1 MTQHDCLLL
10 VLLCCTICWQSTMA
24 VEQDCPHSIAEA
36 CAAVAAAGPDE
47 WVAERAAV
55 AGRVPVVIM
64 HWTMQDCAHCLALP
78 PFLRLAIQTAVSAG
92 NHVVL
97 VGDEVSRSLRGE
109 NVTWVPM
116 SALAAAARPLDDVY
130 QHASSNAENYERGCM
145 QRPFLL
151 LALVRLLDVRRIV
164 HLDSD
169 VLLLISV
176 ERWLANLESEGRGK
190 EWSTDQ
196 LQGHWLRPRQT

>member
-1 MTQHDCLLL
+1 M
-10 VLLCCTICWQSTMA
+10 
-24 VEQDCPHSIAEA
+24 
-36 CAAVAAAGPDE
+36 
-47 WVAERAAV
+47 
-55 AGRVPVVIM
+55 
-64 HWTMQDCAHCLALP
+64 
-78 PFLRLAIQTAVSAG
+78 
-92 NHVVL
+92 
-97 VGDEVSRSLRGE
+97 SRSLRGE
-109 NVTWVPM
+109 NVTWIPV

>member
-1 MTQHDCLLL
+1 
-10 VLLCCTICWQSTMA
+10 
-24 VEQDCPHSIAEA
+24 
-36 CAAVAAAGPDE
+36 
-47 WVAERAAV
+47 
-55 AGRVPVVIM
+55 
-64 HWTMQDCAHCLALP
+64 
-78 PFLRLAIQTAVSAG
+78 
-92 NHVVL
+92 
-97 VGDEVSRSLRGE
+97 
-109 NVTWVPM
+109 
-116 SALAAAARPLDDVY
+116 
-130 QHASSNAENYERGCM
+130 M

-176 ERWLANLESEGRGK
+176 ERWLANLELEGRGK